1 MAKERPIGVMLLAFL
16 AILGAVNSLI
26 YTLQVQHL

>member
-16 AILGAVNSLI
+16 AILCAVNALI
-26 YTLQVQHL
+26 YTLQMLHL